1 MGMDAA
7 TIIESESRELIRRR
21 GLNVHADQLEPL
33 IREVMSDYDRRS
45 SSGEV
50 PVLRDDDES
59 MVAEV
64 AARIGGFGPL
74 HEMLDDPSIEGVWLN
89 SPSRTGEGPR
99 VGYCSTMTGRRAG
112 IYARISKDDGSALGV
127 GRQIED
133 CTAEAGRRGWTVGDQ
148 FIDNNV
154 SASKVK
160 PRPEYTRM
168 IEAVERGDIDA
179 VVVWD
184 VDRLTRKPAELETFI
199 DLADRHGLSLAS
211 VGGEIDLS
219 TPQGRLTARIKGS
232 VARHEAEQMGRRIA
246 RKAEQTAREGLSTV

>member
-74 HEMLDDPSIEGVWLN
+74 QGMLDDPSIEEVWLN
-89 SPSRTGEGPR
+89 SPPPGF
-99 VGYCSTMTGRRAG
+99 
-112 IYARISKDDGSALGV
+112 L
-127 GRQIED
+127 
-133 CTAEAGRRGWTVGDQ
+133 
-148 FIDNNV
+148 
-154 SASKVK
+154 
-160 PRPEYTRM
+160 
-168 IEAVERGDIDA
+168 
-179 VVVWD
+179 
-184 VDRLTRKPAELETFI
+184 
-199 DLADRHGLSLAS
+199 
-211 VGGEIDLS
+211 
-219 TPQGRLTARIKGS
+219 
-232 VARHEAEQMGRRIA
+232 A
-246 RKAEQTAREGLSTV
+246 RKRKEVVEGISENIRRCMM